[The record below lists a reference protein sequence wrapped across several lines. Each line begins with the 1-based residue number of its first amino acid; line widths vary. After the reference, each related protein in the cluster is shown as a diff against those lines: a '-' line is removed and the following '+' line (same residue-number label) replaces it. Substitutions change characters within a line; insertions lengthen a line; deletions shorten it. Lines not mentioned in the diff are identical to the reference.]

1 MFLFSSGEPLES
13 GDVRGDAGGDESSVL
28 VAVRV
33 RPLNNTERSQGDQ
46 GVLYCPGQGTILV
59 SEAGFVLETRQTHFF
74 VFKLSLLE
82 GKFLPSLQDFF
93 TSTAGVLQSTE
104 FVLQVSQ
111 FVFSLQVNNGVQDRA
126 FTFDAVFEAGSSQ
139 HDVFE
144 QCGVKRLIDL
154 AADGF
159 SCTVFGFGQTGS
171 GKTYTITGPHSLF
184 SDGLRER
191 SFYGLMQRSFAYL
204 LDEVQAKEGD
214 FVLSASYLEIY
225 NEQVRDLLNPGLT
238 DSLTVR
244 WTKNTGFYVENLSN
258 VEFESLDSVMAL
270 LEGGIGSRQTS
281 SHSQNQQSS
290 RSHSIFTV
298 YIESEAHPDGRGG
311 YLARHGKL
319 CMVDLAGSERVK
331 ETGSSGELMEEAG
344 NINRSLLTL
353 GNCISALVDPRK
365 REGHIPYRDSKLT
378 KLLADSLGGS
388 GVTLMIACIS
398 PATMNL
404 QETMNTLRYASRA
417 KRIKNRPVAKRD
429 SKERRVIS
437 LEREI
442 KFLRM
447 ENLFLRQ
454 RLQLPVVSRKHWPEN
469 GESGSTCSSEH
480 GGVEPAEPLKKVPP
494 FPKHSLY
501 DLLQEFMRENDA
513 LRQERSALLSSRESS
528 RQTRKMLSQ
537 ENGRLMRKLEDLERV
552 ISSSPLTISTQSGH
566 STESMSSCSSG
577 QCPHFSSPLH
587 RHKQVA
593 VYPCHPGHHCHGCAS
608 DSSLQ
613 VLSYSYNL
621 IRVKDSILSMLSYWT
636 QALYPAEWY
645 ARPRPFVSVEDP
657 APLIPLPHDQLDP
670 PRGGAS
676 LTDQHSQSSGLL
688 LQVELP
694 PIEFFIHENKAKHP
708 PDPQGGLQ
716 QPQPALNQ
724 QQSVD
729 AILPRRKKSQATSG
743 SYANRFQLMKETRTQ
758 PGSTPPQRSQ
768 DRVLPSAPPLPSPPH
783 LETAVLQPRRGRV
796 KAEPSLPRQEELRAQ
811 VKKEHPRHM
820 TREHERHGNAERRQP
835 DRTKHPS

>member
-13 GDVRGDAGGDESSVL
+13 GDVRGDAGGESSVL

-33 RPLNNTERSQGDQ
+33 RPLNSTERSQGDQ
-46 GVLYCPGQGTILV
+46 GVLYCPGQGTIL
-59 SEAGFVLETRQTHFF
+59 
-74 VFKLSLLE
+74 
-82 GKFLPSLQDFF
+82 
-93 TSTAGVLQSTE
+93 
-104 FVLQVSQ
+104 
-111 FVFSLQVNNGVQDRA
+111 VNNGVQDRA

-139 HDVFE
+139 HEIFE

-204 LDEVQAKEGD
+204 LDRVQAKEGD

-258 VEFESLDSVMAL
+258 VEFESLDGVMAL

-298 YIESEAHPDGRGG
+298 YIESEAAHPDGRGG

-513 LRQERSALLSSRESS
+513 LRQERSALLSSLESS

-552 ISSSPLTISTQSGH
+552 ISSSPLTSSTQSGH

-613 VLSYSYNL
+613 
-621 IRVKDSILSMLSYWT
+621 
-636 QALYPAEWY
+636 ALYPAEWY

-676 LTDQHSQSSGLL
+676 LTDQHRQSSGLL

-708 PDPQGGLQ
+708 PDPQGSLQ

-724 QQSVD
+724 QKSVD
-729 AILPRRKKSQATSG
+729 PILPRRKKSQATSG

>member
-1 MFLFSSGEPLES
+1 MLFIPSGEALES

-33 RPLNNTERSQGDQ
+33 RPLNSTELSQGDQ
-46 GVLYCPGQGTILV
+46 GVLYCPGQRTILV
-59 SEAGFVLETRQTHFF
+59 NKGAQE
-74 VFKLSLLE
+74 
-82 GKFLPSLQDFF
+82 
-93 TSTAGVLQSTE
+93 
-104 FVLQVSQ
+104 
-111 FVFSLQVNNGVQDRA
+111 RA
-126 FTFDAVFEAGSSQ
+126 FTFDTVFEAGCSQ
-139 HDVFE
+139 HEVFE
-144 QCGVKRLIDL
+144 QCGVKKLIDL

-159 SCTVFGFGQTGS
+159 SCTVLGFGQTGS
-171 GKTYTITGPHSLF
+171 GKTYTITGPHCLF
-184 SDGLRER
+184 SASLRDR

-204 LDEVQAKEGD
+204 LDRVQAEEGD

-238 DSLTVR
+238 DSLSVR
-244 WTKNTGFYVENLSN
+244 WSKNAGFYVENLSN

-281 SHSQNQQSS
+281 AHSQNQQSS

-298 YIESEAHPDGRGG
+298 YIESEAADGSGG

-353 GNCISALVDPRK
+353 GNCISALVDSRK
-365 REGHIPYRDSKLT
+365 REGHVPYRDSKLT

-398 PATMNL
+398 PATVSL

-429 SKERRVIS
+429 LKERLVIS

-442 KFLRM
+442 KFLRTQ
-447 ENLFLRQ
+447 NLFLRQ
-454 RLQLPVVSRKHWPEN
+454 QLQLPVASRKHWPEN
-469 GESGSTCSSEH
+469 GETGSICSSEH
-480 GGVEPAEPLKKVPP
+480 GGVEPGEALKRVPP
-494 FPKHSLY
+494 FLEHSLF
-501 DLLQEFMRENDA
+501 DLLQEFMRENDS
-513 LRQERSALLSSRESS
+513 LRQERSALLSSQESS
-528 RQTRKMLSQ
+528 RQTRKILSQ
-537 ENGRLMRKLEDLERV
+537 ENGRLMRKLGDLERV
-552 ISSSPLTISTQSGH
+552 ISSSPLTSSIQSGH

-577 QCPHFSSPLH
+577 QCSHFSSPLH
-587 RHKQVA
+587 RHDQCVFQKQVA

-613 VLSYSYNL
+613 
-621 IRVKDSILSMLSYWT
+621 
-636 QALYPAEWY
+636 ALYPAEWY
-645 ARPRPFVSVEDP
+645 ARPRPFVFVEDP
-657 APLIPLPHDQLDP
+657 APLNPLPHDQLDP
-670 PRGGAS
+670 PRGRAS
-676 LTDQHSQSSGLL
+676 LTDQHR
-688 LQVELP
+688 QVELP
-694 PIEFFIHENKAKHP
+694 PIEFFIPEDKAKHP

-716 QPQPALNQ
+716 QLRPALSQ
-724 QQSVD
+724 QQSVE
-729 AILPRRKKSQATSG
+729 AILPRRKKSQAASG
-743 SYANRFQLMKETRTQ
+743 SYANRFQLMKETWTQ
-758 PGSTPPQRSQ
+758 PGRTPPQRSQ

-783 LETAVLQPRRGRV
+783 LETAALQPRGSRA
-796 KAEPSLPRQEELRAQ
+796 KAEPSLHRQREEFTAQ

-820 TREHERHGNAERRQP
+820 SREHERHGNAERRQP

>member
-1 MFLFSSGEPLES
+1 MFLISSGEPLES

-33 RPLNNTERSQGDQ
+33 RPLNSTERSQGDQ

-59 SEAGFVLETRQTHFF
+59 
-74 VFKLSLLE
+74 
-82 GKFLPSLQDFF
+82 
-93 TSTAGVLQSTE
+93 
-104 FVLQVSQ
+104 
-111 FVFSLQVNNGVQDRA
+111 NNGVQDRA
-126 FTFDAVFEAGSSQ
+126 FNFDAVFEAGSSQ
-139 HDVFE
+139 HEVFE

-204 LDEVQAKEGD
+204 LDRVQAKEGD

-225 NEQVRDLLNPGLT
+225 NEQVHDLLNPGLT
-238 DSLTVR
+238 DSLTIR

-298 YIESEAHPDGRGG
+298 YIESEVAHPDGRGG

-552 ISSSPLTISTQSGH
+552 ISSSPLTSSTQSGH

-593 VYPCHPGHHCHGCAS
+593 VYPYHPGHHCHGCAS
-608 DSSLQ
+608 DSSL
-613 VLSYSYNL
+613 
-621 IRVKDSILSMLSYWT
+621 

-676 LTDQHSQSSGLL
+676 LTDQHR
-688 LQVELP
+688 QVELP

-758 PGSTPPQRSQ
+758 PGNTPPQRSQ

-783 LETAVLQPRRGRV
+783 LETAALQPRRGRV